1 MNPETRVTRCA
12 IYTRKSSE
20 EGLEQS
26 FNSLDAQREACE
38 SFIKSQRHEGWQ
50 VLPAKYDD
58 GGYSG
63 GTMDRPG
70 LKKLLED
77 VQAGHVDVIVVYKV
91 DRLTRSLLDFS
102 KIVEAL
108 DNKGVSFVSVT
119 QQFNTT
125 TSMGRLTLNILLSFA
140 QFEREVTGE
149 RIRDK
154 IAASKRKG
162 MWMGGNPP
170 LGYDVKDR
178 RLIVNRSE
186 ARLVRVLFQRYLE
199 LGCVPKLKLWLDRE
213 GLRSKVRKTA
223 AGRTFG
229 GAHFSRGALY
239 KILNNPIYLGQI
251 RHKGQCHPGEHERIV
266 PQKLWNQVQ
275 NRLRSDNQGRR
286 NGVRGV
292 CTSLLS
298 GLLEDQ
304 HRNRFTPTHTVKGN
318 RRYRYY
324 VCRTASRERGLKRP
338 VRIPAADVEMPVLAG
353 FRLFF
358 QHSQRIMDLLGKE
371 DDSAELTRTLLK
383 AAHEMGSRWIEVS
396 PADVSK
402 FIRGVVTRV
411 IIHPDK
417 VRVLF
422 SRDALRNLLLEDT
435 NAGSDMLKAVPA
447 LGGSKSL
454 ASFELAAT
462 LRRSGREVRLV
473 LSSDS
478 EKLTPSRPTSSL
490 LKAVARS
497 YDWYQQIICGEACGP
512 TSIAKKSGL
521 DERYVGRIFRHAFL
535 APDIVQAIVDGRQP
549 HDLSLEK
556 LSRNLPLS
564 WVEQR
569 KLLGFPTMHE

>member
-1 MNPETRVTRCA
+1 MSPETKPVRCA

-26 FNSLDAQREACE
+26 FNSLDAQREAGE

-50 VLPAKYDD
+50 LLPTQYDD

-77 VQAGHVDVIVVYKV
+77 VEAGSVDVIVVYKV
-91 DRLTRSLLDFS
+91 DRLTRSLLDFA
-102 KIVEAL
+102 KIVETL
-108 DNKGVSFVSVT
+108 NSKGVSFVSIT

-170 LGYDVKDR
+170 VGYDVKDR
-178 RLIVNRSE
+178 KLRVNQRE
-186 ARLVRVLFQRYLE
+186 AQLVRTLFQQYLK
-199 LGCVPKLKLWLDRE
+199 LGCVPKLKLWLDGE
-213 GLRSKVRKTA
+213 GIRSKVRKSA
-223 AGRTFG
+223 AGKTSG

-251 RHKGQCHPGEHERIV
+251 RHKDQCHPGEHERII
-266 PQKLWNQVQ
+266 PQALWNQVQ
-275 NRLRSDNQGRR
+275 HRLRSDNQGRR

-292 CTSLLS
+292 CASMFS
-298 GLLEDQ
+298 GLIEDQ
-304 HRNRFTPTHTVKGN
+304 DGNRFTPNHAVKGN

-324 VCRTASRERGLKRP
+324 VCRPQVRGNNVS
-338 VRIPAADVEMPVLAG
+338 VRIPAADIEAPVLSG
-353 FRLFF
+353 FRLLLKN
-358 QHSQRIMDLLGKE
+358 SQRVMDLLGKL
-371 DDSAELTRTLLK
+371 DDSAKLTKNLLN
-383 AAHEMGSRWIEVS
+383 AAKDMGIRLIET
-396 PADVSK
+396 PAAEISK
-402 FIRGVVTRV
+402 FIRSVIARVV
-411 IIHPDK
+411 IYPDK
-417 VRVLF
+417 VRVAF
-422 SRDALRNLLLEDT
+422 RKNSLRSLLLEGTDV
-435 NAGSDMLKAVPA
+435 APSVKAIPIQED
-447 LGGSKSL
+447 SKAI
-454 ASFELAAT
+454 ASFEFAAR
-462 LRRSGREVRLV
+462 LRRSGREVRLI

-478 EKLTPSRPTSSL
+478 ERLTSSRPSSSL
-490 LKAVARS
+490 LKAAARS
-497 YDWYQQIICGEACGP
+497 YDWCQQIIRGEACGP
-512 TSIAKKSGL
+512 TSIAEKSGL
-521 DERYVGRIFRHAFL
+521 DGRYVGRIFRHAFL

-549 HDLSLEK
+549 HHLSLEK
-556 LSRNLPLS
+556 LNRNLPLS

-569 KLLGFPTMHE
+569 KLLGFPALHA